1 MIFLAVGVTFVY
13 KRVHS
18 RPISLL
24 DIKFFTLSYN
34 KILFRDDFIESK
46 KQSIESSPDNIL
58 LYDNLN
64 NFIPNNE
71 IGLGC
76 TLLNSNVTST
86 DQNHSHG

>member
-1 MIFLAVGVTFVY
+1 MIFLSVGVTYVF

-58 LYDNLN
+58 LYDNVN
-64 NFIPNNE
+64 NLYPIMR
-71 IGLGC
+71 
-76 TLLNSNVTST
+76 
-86 DQNHSHG
+86 